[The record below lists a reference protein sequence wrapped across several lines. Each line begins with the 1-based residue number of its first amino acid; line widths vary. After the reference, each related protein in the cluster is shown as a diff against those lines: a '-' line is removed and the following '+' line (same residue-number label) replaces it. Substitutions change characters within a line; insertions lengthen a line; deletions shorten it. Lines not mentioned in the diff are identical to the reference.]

1 MSSYS
6 YLINKDGNRFY
17 PVTKSEIHEVEKN
30 LNLKLPI
37 ELVNLYLEVGY
48 GFIKG
53 SEYNINRIMDPL
65 SIRDFRLR
73 LNDYEFYPDIELY
86 DDLEVNKL
94 IFFEGSESALMSI
107 ELTQNNKSPI
117 YYGELKIADSLTS
130 FLSKIQDNDEYY
142 LNFF

>member
-1 MSSYS
+1 MISYS
-6 YLINKDGNRFY
+6 YLINKDDNRFY

-37 ELVNLYLEVGY
+37 ELMNFYLEVGY

-53 SEYNINRIMDPL
+53 SEYNINRIMDPF

-73 LNDYEFYPDIELY
+73 LNDYEFYPDIALY
-86 DDLEVNKL
+86 DGLEVNKL
-94 IFFEGSESALMSI
+94 IFFEGNESALMSI

-117 YYGELKIADSLTS
+117 YYGELKIADSLTA
-130 FLSKIQDNDEYY
+130 FLSKIQENDKYY

>member
-6 YLINKDGNRFY
+6 YVINKHGNNFY
-17 PVTKSEIHEVEKN
+17 PVTKSEILEVEKS

-37 ELVNLYLEVGY
+37 ELVNFYLEVGY

-53 SEYNINRIMDPL
+53 SEYNINRIMDPF

-86 DDLEVNKL
+86 DEIGDDQL
-94 IFFEGSESALMSI
+94 IFFEGNESALMSI
-107 ELTQNNKSPI
+107 ELIQNNKNPI

-130 FLSKIQDNDEYY
+130 FLSKIQDNDKYY